1 MSNKE
6 LANAGSRLCVQ
17 IGLTWASLFIGPGHI
32 PRYSELSGTYLVLK
46 MFPSIQTRLSNG

>member
-6 LANAGSRLCVQ
+6 LANAGSKLCVQ

-32 PRYSELSGTYLVLK
+32 PRYSELSGTYLVFK
-46 MFPSIQTRLSNG
+46 NVS